1 MDSQTGNGRP
11 PSPAT
16 PLRAHKGQEPL
27 RPYGRRAR
35 RRRSLRRYELGRYE
49 LGRYELGRY
58 ELGRYELGRYELGRW
73 AVQWLLER
81 GPSGVDL

>member
-1 MDSQTGNGRP
+1 MARAHRREGVKALDSQTGNGRP

-16 PLRAHKGQEPL
+16 PLRAYNGQEPL

-49 LGRYELGRY
+49 LGRYELGR
-58 ELGRYELGRYELGRW
+58 W

>member
-1 MDSQTGNGRP
+1 MLSCVSMARAHRREGVKALDSQTGNGRP

-16 PLRAHKGQEPL
+16 PLRAYNGQEPL

-49 LGRYELGRY
+49 LGR
-58 ELGRYELGRYELGRW
+58 W